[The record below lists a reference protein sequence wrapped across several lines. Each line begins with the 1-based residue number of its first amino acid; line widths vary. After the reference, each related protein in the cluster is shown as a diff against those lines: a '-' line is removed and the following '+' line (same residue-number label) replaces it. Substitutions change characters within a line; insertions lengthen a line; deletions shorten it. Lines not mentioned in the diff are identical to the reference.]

1 MHKPST
7 TCDDVFNCAKEL
19 ATFTIIVSLKISIRA
34 VNLFSICTYVS
45 MCSSKFLF
53 TGYPWR
59 S

>member
-34 VNLFSICTYVS
+34 VNLFSICTY
-45 MCSSKFLF
+45 L
-53 TGYPWR
+53 
-59 S
+59 